1 MSVVSDSHPQD
12 WLIRVGDAQHFHG
25 SSHLQIWGINSTT
38 DSSKGFIRRVRPGDR
53 LWMVQSKMKGKLV
66 SVVTFTEIKSREIGP
81 LIDIT
86 RTNKEFGWDKTKDG
100 NWDSEIHYT
109 DHFGISNL
117 DLRSHILGAATMR
130 LYNEKCKVNLPE
142 EYLTIIKY
150 SQVQRL

>member
-1 MSVVSDSHPQD
+1 MKDPRSQD
-12 WLIRVGDAQHFHG
+12 WLIRVGDAQHFHA

-66 SVVTFTEIKSREIGP
+66 SVVTFDKLKPREIGP

-100 NWDSEIHYT
+100 NWDLEIHYT
-109 DHFGISNL
+109 DHFGISN
-117 DLRSHILGAATMR
+117 
-130 LYNEKCKVNLPE
+130 
-142 EYLTIIKY
+142 
-150 SQVQRL
+150 